1 MTTSERRR
9 AIVLALCR
17 RKKETLGNF
26 AFEFG
31 VSKRT
36 IETDIMCLS
45 NNEPVYTVPG
55 RGGGI
60 CIEALKK
67 LFKKV
72 NKGKPFLENKR
83 SPKDYLA
90 GYINNEGLKE
100 INQEIREQLDQSDVV
115 YEYEHNYID
124 DMIFVVT
131 EFKQKRL
138 DTDRVYLDMGDEKL
152 SISQIPLLINNE
164 HVSNTKSQSKFFYI
178 YYKENENLNHNVLKK
193 EVFKKI
199 MKESL
204 KKYLKKG

>member
-1 MTTSERRR
+1 MIFNAGER
-9 AIVLALCR
+9 
-17 RKKETLGNF
+17 N
-26 AFEFG
+26 
-31 VSKRT
+31 
-36 IETDIMCLS
+36 
-45 NNEPVYTVPG
+45 
-55 RGGGI
+55 
-60 CIEALKK
+60 
-67 LFKKV
+67 
-72 NKGKPFLENKR
+72 GKT
-83 SPKDYLA
+83 PK
-90 GYINNEGLKE
+90 
-100 INQEIREQLDQSDVV
+100 
-115 YEYEHNYID
+115 NYID
-124 DMIFVVT
+124 KNLEQSSTAHYYAVGDFLLKKIMIFVVT